1 MPTMNPT
8 PPAGEPDLRQ
18 ILASHPLLRDL
29 SPALLDKL
37 NACAMKAAFAAGETI
52 FREGDPANR
61 FYLVLSGQV
70 ALSSSNADGREAVV
84 QTIGPG
90 DVLGWSW
97 LFPPY
102 YWNFDARTTAP
113 VEAVFFYGTRLRE
126 ECETN
131 HDLGYELL
139 KRMSTVVIHR
149 LQAARRQL
157 LAASRA

>member
-1 MPTMNPT
+1 MSPTNSSAAPS
-8 PPAGEPDLRQ
+8 DLRQ
-18 ILASHPLLRDL
+18 LLAAQPLLRDL
-29 SPALLDKL
+29 SAPLMDKL
-37 NACAMKAAFAAGETI
+37 VACAMKASFAAGETI

-61 FYLVLSGQV
+61 FYLVLSGRV
-70 ALSSSNADGREAVV
+70 ELSSSNAEGREAVV
-84 QTIGPG
+84 QTIGAG

-102 YWNFDARTTAP
+102 YWNFDARAVEP

-139 KRMSTVVIHR
+139 KRMSTVIIHR
-149 LQAARRQL
+149 LQSARRQL
-157 LAASRA
+157 LKLSRG

>member
-1 MPTMNPT
+1 MNST
-8 PPAGEPDLRQ
+8 PPAGETDLRK

-37 NACAMKAAFAAGETI
+37 GAYAMKASFGTGEVI
-52 FREGDPANR
+52 FRESDPANR
-61 FYLVLSGQV
+61 FYLILSGKV
-70 ALSSSNADGREAVV
+70 ALSSSNVDGPETIV

-102 YWNFDARTTAP
+102 YWNFDARAVEP
-113 VEAVFFYGTRLRE
+113 VEAIFFYGTRLRE